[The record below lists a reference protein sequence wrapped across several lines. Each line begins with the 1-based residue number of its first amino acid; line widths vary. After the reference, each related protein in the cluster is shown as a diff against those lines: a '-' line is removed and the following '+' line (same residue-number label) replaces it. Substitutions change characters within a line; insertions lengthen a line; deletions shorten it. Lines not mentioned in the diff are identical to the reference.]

1 MDINFQ
7 CPSGGRPGAQPQPP
21 GGGGAGVRFGQLA
34 ALEQQTTAPGGHAA
48 KLIVGAA
55 QAAQGPRH
63 SHGGYDASGEQVG
76 LTPYQAHQNQ
86 GLGGCA
92 PSPAAQASWQA
103 NTQGNFAHGGFGT
116 PSGPAPPFHPNNAP
130 PPVSRDAMGA
140 RWAFQPCYRG
150 ERVPHPGMG
159 VQARTGLTHL
169 SGGGGFDPHHG
180 MSVAT
185 PSHQLLGGNGAYD
198 TPLVGTPENIRV
210 HGEIA
215 TAAFRLLPDPQAIT
229 FPGWAVAAA
238 AAEAEAAAAEA
249 AAAAATKSAAET
261 AAAATAKRPQRA
273 RRSNCWPAGGGA
285 RQVRRVDRP
294 IRRRLHLGRRSSGRR
309 HP

>member
-1 MDINFQ
+1 MRQAQMDINFQ

-103 NTQGNFAHGGFGT
+103 NTQGNFAPGGPGFGT
-116 PSGPAPPFHPNNAP
+116 PGGLAPPFHANNAP
-130 PPVSRDAMGA
+130 PPG
-140 RWAFQPCYRG
+140 Q
-150 ERVPHPGMG
+150 
-159 VQARTGLTHL
+159 
-169 SGGGGFDPHHG
+169 
-180 MSVAT
+180 
-185 PSHQLLGGNGAYD
+185 
-198 TPLVGTPENIRV
+198 GTPWGQGGRFSPAIEVKEFLTRV
-210 HGEIA
+210 WEC
-215 TAAFRLLPDPQAIT
+215 
-229 FPGWAVAAA
+229 
-238 AAEAEAAAAEA
+238 
-249 AAAAATKSAAET
+249 
-261 AAAATAKRPQRA
+261 KREQ
-273 RRSNCWPAGGGA
+273 G
-285 RQVRRVDRP
+285 
-294 IRRRLHLGRRSSGRR
+294 
-309 HP
+309 